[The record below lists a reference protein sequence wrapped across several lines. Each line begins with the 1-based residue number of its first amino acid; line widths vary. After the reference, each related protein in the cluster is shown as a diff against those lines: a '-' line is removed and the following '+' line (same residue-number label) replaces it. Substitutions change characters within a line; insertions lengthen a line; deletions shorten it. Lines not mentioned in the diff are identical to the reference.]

1 VKKRV
6 TKAKRPRKASEVL
19 SATAPDITERKPAE
33 DELRESEIR
42 YKTLFDNVGDG
53 IFIRDLQGHFL
64 EVNRVICERLGYS
77 RDELLHMTVKDI
89 DTLENASLNAKRTEE
104 IQQQGHL
111 IFETA
116 QVSRDGRVIPTEI
129 SARIIQYKNQPTI
142 LSIAR
147 DITERKRLGDAVDV
161 ARQYAENIVSTVRD
175 PMVVLDS
182 DLKIVSASR
191 SFYENFK
198 VNPKETEGKSLY
210 EIGNRQWDN
219 PELRRLLT
227 EILPAKSIITDFELT
242 HVFPTIGQKV
252 MLLNARKVQAE
263 LGREPFILLAI
274 EDITERK
281 RMEKMRIQFISAV
294 THELRTPL
302 VPIKANVDFV
312 LSGRLGPL
320 PEKVEVSLQ
329 VVKRNIDRL
338 ALLTDELLD
347 IRRLESG
354 RFQLNFEPLD
364 FRDVINQSIKEMQAA
379 VDLKKQSL
387 RVEIPD
393 EPLPIHGDSAR
404 LGQVLLN
411 LLANASKFTPEN
423 GLITVKVEEE
433 ADAVKV
439 QVSDTGLG
447 LRTEDLVRVFE
458 PFSAIEKPVYIK
470 GTGLGLS
477 LAKGLVEAHGGEIWA
492 ESAGEGKGATFTF
505 TIPKN
510 KKGKD

>member
-1 VKKRV
+1 
-6 TKAKRPRKASEVL
+6 
-19 SATAPDITERKPAE
+19 
-33 DELRESEIR
+33 
-42 YKTLFDNVGDG
+42 
-53 IFIRDLQGHFL
+53 
-64 EVNRVICERLGYS
+64 
-77 RDELLHMTVKDI
+77 
-89 DTLENASLNAKRTEE
+89 
-104 IQQQGHL
+104 
-111 IFETA
+111 
-116 QVSRDGRVIPTEI
+116 
-129 SARIIQYKNQPTI
+129 
-142 LSIAR
+142 
-147 DITERKRLGDAVDV
+147 
-161 ARQYAENIVSTVRD
+161 
-175 PMVVLDS
+175 MVVLDS